1 MQQIEMILTEN
12 PETIQNIET
21 RNKKPK
27 FFCEKCFYETNV
39 KQRFTNHLNS
49 KRHLSE
55 NNYNFECICHKR
67 FQTQTGLW
75 KHKMSCKKHDEQ
87 IPKNESVNPNEILST
102 IKEMVEKQD
111 KIETLIKNQKPT
123 TTSTSI
129 NNGII
134 TNNNIVLLNFLNT
147 NYNDVITFEEFIRS
161 ITLNYKDIEYMMK
174 DNKEKDIVR
183 WIECLNQVIIDRLKQ
198 YKVSE
203 RPIHCIQDD
212 EYNYEAFLKNSEWIK
227 EYVKDFD
234 DKTPILEEKVLI
246 FLAKINQDID
256 NMMLENETKLN
267 LKKIL
272 KNITKK
278 DQLKMM
284 KEELFNGIHINK
296 YELNYNL
303 LDDEKNRTL

>member
-1 MQQIEMILTEN
+1 MSKYN
-12 PETIQNIET
+12 
-21 RNKKPK
+21 
-27 FFCEKCFYETNV
+27 CEKCQYFTNV
-39 KQRFTNHLNS
+39 KQNFDKHILSKKHNS
-49 KRHLSE
+49 TK
-55 NNYNFECICHKR
+55 NNFGYYCECKKGFSCSS
-67 FQTQTGLW
+67 GLW
-75 KHKMSCKKHDEQ
+75 RHKQTCKNQKNETINNNEQ
-87 IPKNESVNPNEILST
+87 EIPQNESVKPEDLLST
-102 IKEMVEKQD
+102 INEMKSILVEINKNKQAP
-111 KIETLIKNQKPT
+111 I
-123 TTSTSI
+123 I
-129 NNGII
+129 NNSII

-161 ITLNYKDIEYMMK
+161 ITLNYRDIEYMMR
-174 DNKEKDIVR
+174 DNTEKDIVR

-198 YKVSE
+198 YKVNE
-203 RPIHCIQDD
+203 RPIHCIQDE
-212 EYNYEAFLKNSEWIK
+212 EYNYEAFLKNNEWVK

-234 DKTPILEEKVLI
+234 DKTPVLEEKVLI

-256 NMMLENETKLN
+256 NMMLENETKMN

-303 LDDEKNRTL
+303 LGNNETA

>member
-1 MQQIEMILTEN
+1 M
-12 PETIQNIET
+12 NI
-21 RNKKPK
+21 
-27 FFCEKCFYETNV
+27 FFCEKCQYRTD
-39 KQRFTNHLNS
+39 KKNS
-49 KRHLSE
+49 YNKHILSKKHLSE
-55 NNYNFECICHKR
+55 TICKYICDCKKQ
-67 FQTQTGLW
+67 FQTKSGFL
-75 KHKMSCKKHDEQ
+75 KHKLICKNQ
-87 IPKNESVNPNEILST
+87 KNETINNNEQEIPQNEYVKPEDLLST
-102 IKEMVEKQD
+102 IKEMKNILVELNKNKQAP
-111 KIETLIKNQKPT
+111 I
-123 TTSTSI
+123 I
-129 NNGII
+129 NNNNII

-161 ITLNYKDIEYMMK
+161 ITLNYRDIEYMMR
-174 DNKEKDIVR
+174 DNTEKDIVR

-198 YKVSE
+198 YKVNE
-203 RPIHCIQDD
+203 RPIHCIQDE
-212 EYNYEAFLKNSEWIK
+212 EYNYEAFLKNNEWVK

-234 DKTPILEEKVLI
+234 DKTPVLEEKVLI

-256 NMMLENETKLN
+256 NMMLENETKMN

-303 LDDEKNRTL
+303 LGNNETA

>member
-1 MQQIEMILTEN
+1 MSKYN
-12 PETIQNIET
+12 
-21 RNKKPK
+21 
-27 FFCEKCFYETNV
+27 CEKCQYFTNV
-39 KQRFTNHLNS
+39 KQNFDKHILSKKHNS
-49 KRHLSE
+49 TK
-55 NNYNFECICHKR
+55 NNFSYYCECKKGFSCSS
-67 FQTQTGLW
+67 GLW
-75 KHKMSCKKHDEQ
+75 RHKQACKNQ
-87 IPKNESVNPNEILST
+87 KNETTNNNEQEIPQNEYVKPEDLLST
-102 IKEMVEKQD
+102 INEMKSILVEINKNKQSP
-111 KIETLIKNQKPT
+111 I
-123 TTSTSI
+123 I

-161 ITLNYKDIEYMMK
+161 ITLNYRDIEYMMR
-174 DNKEKDIVR
+174 DNTEKDIVR

-198 YKVSE
+198 YKVNE
-203 RPIHCIQDD
+203 RPIHCIQDE
-212 EYNYEAFLKNSEWIK
+212 EYNYEAFLKNNEWVK

-234 DKTPILEEKVLI
+234 DKTPVLEEKVLI

-256 NMMLENETKLN
+256 NMMLENETKMN

-303 LDDEKNRTL
+303 LGNNETA

>member
-1 MQQIEMILTEN
+1 MSSSSN
-12 PETIQNIET
+12 
-21 RNKKPK
+21 
-27 FFCEKCFYETNV
+27 FFCEKCFYSTNY
-39 KQRFTNHLNS
+39 KSCFTNHLSSQRHNS
-49 KRHLSE
+49 QEEFTNVCSCGKRYKTES
-55 NNYNFECICHKR
+55 
-67 FQTQTGLW
+67 GLW
-75 KHKMSCKKHDEQ
+75 KHKISCKKHNEQ
-87 IPKNESVNPNEILST
+87 IPKNEIVNTTEKNEILSS
-102 IKEMVEKQD
+102 IKE
-111 KIETLIKNQKPT
+111 IENLIKNQKP
-123 TTSTSI
+123 SFI

-198 YKVSE
+198 YKINE
-203 RPIHCIQDD
+203 RPIHCIQDE
-212 EYNYEAFLKNSEWIK
+212 EYNYEAFLKNNEWIK

-234 DKTPILEEKVLI
+234 NKTPILEEKVLI

-256 NMMLENETKLN
+256 NMMLENETKMN
-267 LKKIL
+267 LKTIL

-303 LDDEKNRTL
+303 LDNEK